1 VQQNRIE
8 HHKNSGNADPKM
20 AKMTTATSFG
30 AKNIPRFSHPK
41 GPGPSDEEHSPGHS
55 PEHLQNLSTP
65 MPRPSKS
72 RGISVGSSPPGA
84 EERFAFFGEQL
95 LEITKT

>member
-1 VQQNRIE
+1 
-8 HHKNSGNADPKM
+8 
-20 AKMTTATSFG
+20 MTTASTSFG

-72 RGISVGSSPPGA
+72 RGISAGSTPPGA
-84 EERFAFFGEQL
+84 EERSERFAFFGGFAMGDKNNSWKSQKHS
-95 LEITKT
+95 TSMH